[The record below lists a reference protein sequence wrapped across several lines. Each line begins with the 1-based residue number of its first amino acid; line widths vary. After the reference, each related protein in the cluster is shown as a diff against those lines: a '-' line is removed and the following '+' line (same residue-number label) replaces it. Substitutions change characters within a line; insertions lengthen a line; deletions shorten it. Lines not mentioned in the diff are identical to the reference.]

1 VTPLY
6 EAAAAAIDRANAED
20 PRGREK
26 EYGER
31 MTSWALRLAPGAS
44 EELLLAVRAQ
54 HVRRGSIPR
63 TDFPEGRTGY
73 LAWREKLKRLHAD
86 IAAGLLK
93 DAGYGDASIAKVRGL
108 ILRKEKAPDAEGRVL
123 EDAACL
129 VFLETEFAGFAAKTD
144 EEKTIDILR
153 KTWAKM
159 SPAGREAALKLEF
172 GARETALLKKAL
184 G

>member
-1 VTPLY
+1 MTTPY
-6 EAAAAAIDRANAED
+6 DAAAAAIDLANGEAH
-20 PRGREK
+20 R

-31 MTSWALRLAPGAS
+31 MAAWARRLAPGAS

-54 HVRRGSIPR
+54 HVRRGAIPR

-73 LAWREKLKRLHAD
+73 LAWREKLKRMHAD

-93 DAGYGDASIAKVRGL
+93 DAGYGAASVEKARNL
-108 ILRKEKAPDAEGRVL
+108 ILRKEKSPDPEGRVL

-129 VFLETEFAGFAAKTD
+129 VFLETEFAAFAAKTD
-144 EEKTIDILR
+144 DGKTIDILR

-159 SPAGREAALKLEF
+159 SPAGREAALTLPF
-172 GARETALLKKAL
+172 GEREKAL
-184 G
+184 IGRALNP

>member
-1 VTPLY
+1 MATPY

-26 EYGER
+26 EYGDR
-31 MTSWALRLAPGAS
+31 MVAWARRLAPDAS

-54 HVRRGSIPR
+54 HARRGSIPR

-86 IAAGLLK
+86 LAAGLLK
-93 DAGYGDASIAKVRGL
+93 DAGYGEASISKVRSL
-108 ILRKEKAPDAEGRVL
+108 ITRKEKAADVEGQVL

-129 VFLETEFAGFAAKTD
+129 VFLETEFAAFAAKTD
-144 EEKTIDILR
+144 DAKTVDILR
-153 KTWAKM
+153 KTWGKM
-159 SPAGREAALKLEF
+159 SPAGRDAALKLEF
-172 GARETALLKKAL
+172 GERETALLKKAL